1 MYYGISGT
9 TVLDSELDQQL
20 DDLQLDNLQLDDLQL
35 DDLQLDKKKQKKLA
49 L

>member
-20 DDLQLDNLQLDDLQL
+20 DGLQLDDLQL
-35 DDLQLDKKKQKKLA
+35 DDLQLDNLQQKKLA